1 MKIKLLNVG
10 IRLFD
15 KLPET
20 KFVGEDWALR
30 EWSWGIADTLWDIRR
45 KEIISVVTKA
55 VEKEMV

>member
-1 MKIKLLNVG
+1 MKVQLLNVG

-30 EWSWGIADTLWDIRR
+30 EWSWGIADKLWDMRR
-45 KEIISVVTKA
+45 REIIAVVSEA